1 MKILVVKFR
10 NIGDVLLTT
19 PLFANLRAHFPSATI
34 HAAINAESLPMLEG
48 NPNIDAIFPYER
60 ARIKKLGILARL
72 REEWRYLRQFR
83 SGYDVLIN
91 TTEGERG
98 AWIAQ
103 LCRPTIHVAPARS
116 LLLRPTHLFTPY
128 KGHIIDHH
136 LEAISLL
143 GHEIVGKAAML
154 VYGAQHLARLH
165 ELGLPPR
172 YVHFHP
178 LSRWQFKCIDD
189 ALSAAIIDYIQNEL
203 GIPVVLSAA
212 PNEAEM
218 GRIATILSLCAS
230 EPLNFAGKLNL
241 KELAALAGNATAFVG
256 VDTATMH
263 IAAALDTPTIAFFVA
278 SAVFHWGAWD
288 NALTDCPY
296 TDQDGI
302 QRMGKHSIFVKNSAR
317 KDRDIM
323 QNREKNGTFTL
334 ENFDW
339 EAFRR
344 ELSEK
349 LR

>member
-103 LCRPTIHVAPARS
+103 LARPTIHVAPARS

-317 KDRDIM
+317 KDREIM

>member
-48 NPNIDAIFPYER
+48 NPNIDAIFAYER

-103 LCRPTIHVAPARS
+103 LARPTIHVAPARN

-143 GHEIVGKAAML
+143 GHEIVGKAATL

-189 ALSAAIIDYIQNEL
+189 ALSAAIIDYIQDEL

-344 ELSEK
+344 EIGEK

>member
-60 ARIKKLGILARL
+60 ARIKGLGILARL

-103 LCRPTIHVAPARS
+103 LCRPTTHVAPARN

-143 GHEIVGKAAML
+143 GHEIVGKAATL
-154 VYGAQHLARLH
+154 VYGAQHLARLR
-165 ELGLPPR
+165 ELGLPQR

-189 ALSAAIIDYIQNEL
+189 ALSAAIIDYIQDEL

-212 PNEAEM
+212 PNADEM

-317 KDRDIM
+317 SDREIM
-323 QNREKNGTFTL
+323 QNREKNGTFTP

-339 EAFRR
+339 EAFKR
-344 ELSEK
+344 ELNEK

>member
-60 ARIKKLGILARL
+60 ARIKRLGILARL

-103 LCRPTIHVAPARS
+103 LARPTTHVAPARN

-143 GHEIVGKAAML
+143 GHEIVGKAATL

-165 ELGLPPR
+165 EFGLPQR

-189 ALSAAIIDYIQNEL
+189 ALSAAIIDYIQDEL

-212 PNEAEM
+212 PNADEM

-263 IAAALDTPTIAFFVA
+263 IAAALDTPTITFFVA

-317 KDRDIM
+317 KDREIM
-323 QNREKNGTFTL
+323 QNREKNGTFTP

-339 EAFRR
+339 EAFKR
-344 ELSEK
+344 ELNEK

>member
-103 LCRPTIHVAPARS
+103 LARPTIHVAPARS

-143 GHEIVGKAAML
+143 GHEIVGKAATL
-154 VYGAQHLARLH
+154 VYGAQHLARLR

>member
-143 GHEIVGKAAML
+143 GHEIVGKAATL

-317 KDRDIM
+317 KDREIM

>member
-103 LCRPTIHVAPARS
+103 LARPTIHVAPARS

-143 GHEIVGKAAML
+143 GHEIVGKAATL

-317 KDRDIM
+317 KDREIM

>member
-60 ARIKKLGILARL
+60 ARIKGLGILARL

-103 LCRPTIHVAPARS
+103 LCRPTTHVAPARN

-143 GHEIVGKAAML
+143 GHEIVGKAATL

-165 ELGLPPR
+165 ELGLPQR

-189 ALSAAIIDYIQNEL
+189 ALSAAIIDYIQDEL

-212 PNEAEM
+212 PNADEM

-317 KDRDIM
+317 KDREIM
-323 QNREKNGTFTL
+323 QNRRENGTFTI

-339 EAFRR
+339 EAFKR

>member
-60 ARIKKLGILARL
+60 ARIKGLGILARL

-143 GHEIVGKAAML
+143 GHEIVGKAATL
-154 VYGAQHLARLH
+154 VYGAQHLTRLH
-165 ELGLPPR
+165 EFGLPQR

-189 ALSAAIIDYIQNEL
+189 ALSAAIIDYIQDEL

-212 PNEAEM
+212 PNADEM

-323 QNREKNGTFTL
+323 QNRRENGTFTP

-339 EAFRR
+339 EAFKR

>member
-1 MKILVVKFR
+1 
-10 NIGDVLLTT
+10 
-19 PLFANLRAHFPSATI
+19 
-34 HAAINAESLPMLEG
+34 
-48 NPNIDAIFPYER
+48 
-60 ARIKKLGILARL
+60 
-72 REEWRYLRQFR
+72 
-83 SGYDVLIN
+83 
-91 TTEGERG
+91 
-98 AWIAQ
+98 
-103 LCRPTIHVAPARS
+103 VAPARN

-143 GHEIVGKAAML
+143 GHEIVGKAATL
-154 VYGAQHLARLH
+154 VYGAQHLTRLH

-317 KDRDIM
+317 KDREIM

>member
-48 NPNIDAIFPYER
+48 NPNIDAIFAYER
-60 ARIKKLGILARL
+60 ARIKKLGNLARL

-103 LCRPTIHVAPARS
+103 LCRPTIHVAPARN

-143 GHEIVGKAAML
+143 GHEIVGKAATL
-154 VYGAQHLARLH
+154 VYGAQHLARLR

>member
-60 ARIKKLGILARL
+60 ARIKKLGILARA

-103 LCRPTIHVAPARS
+103 LARPTIHVAPARN

-143 GHEIVGKAAML
+143 GHEIVGKAATL
-154 VYGAQHLARLH
+154 VYGAQHLARLR

-339 EAFRR
+339 EAFRH
-344 ELSEK
+344 EIGEK

>member
-1 MKILVVKFR
+1 MRILVVKFR

-48 NPNIDAIFPYER
+48 NPNIDAIFAYER
-60 ARIKKLGILARL
+60 TRIKKIGILARA
-72 REEWRYLRQFR
+72 REEWRYFRQFR

-103 LCRPTIHVAPARS
+103 LCRPTTHIAPACN
-116 LLLRPTHLFTPY
+116 LLLRPTHLLSPY

-143 GHEIVGKAAML
+143 GKEIVSKAATF
-154 VYGAQHLARLH
+154 VYGEQHLAHVRK
-165 ELGLPPR
+165 LGLPPR

-189 ALSAAIIDYIQNEL
+189 ALSAAIIDFIQNEL
-203 GIPVVLSAA
+203 DIPVILSAA
-212 PNEAEM
+212 PNAAEI
-218 GRIATILSLCAS
+218 GRIDKILALCAS
-230 EPLNFAGKLNL
+230 KPLNFAGKLNL
-241 KELAALAGNATAFVG
+241 KELAALADNATCFVG

-288 NALTDCPY
+288 NALSDCPY
-296 TDQDGI
+296 SNLDGI
-302 QRMGKHSIFVKNSAR
+302 QRMGKHSMFVKNSALR
-317 KDRDIM
+317 DRDIM
-323 QNREKNGTFTL
+323 HNREENGTFTL

-339 EAFRR
+339 ENFKR
-344 ELSEK
+344 ELNEK
-349 LR
+349 LQ